1 MKILISL
8 TPVFLFLIFLVYLDS
23 FKLIKIPIAVICVI
37 WGLISAFSAYLINT
51 FILNSDFIEFSNY
64 SKYIAPV
71 VEEIIKFILIIIL
84 IRINKIGFMIDG
96 AIYGFAIGAG
106 FAFVE
111 NIYYLNTLETTN
123 MMIWVVRGFGTA
135 VMHGG
140 ATSITV
146 IFAMTMIN
154 RHKNKIYYFI
164 PGLFIAIII
173 HAIYNQFFLS
183 PLISTLIIIVAV
195 VASMMMIFQR
205 NEKSLQDWLEVEFDS
220 EVKLLQ
226 QIKKG
231 KLSTTKTGEY
241 LLSIKDRFASEIIFD
256 MYCYISLYLELSI
269 RAKTNLMLKESGL
282 PVQKDNELSSKL
294 EELNALQKNIGK
306 TGLMAISPIL
316 RMSKKDLWKLSLL
329 E

>member
-1 MKILISL
+1 MKIVISL
-8 TPVFLFLIFLVYLDS
+8 IPVFLFLIFLIYLDS

-51 FILNSDFIEFSNY
+51 FILSSDFIEFSSY

-71 VEEIIKFILIIIL
+71 VEEIIKFLFIILL

-106 FAFVE
+106 FAFLE
-111 NIYYLNTLETTN
+111 NIFYLNTIDTNN

-146 IFAMTMIN
+146 IFAMSMIN
-154 RHKNKIYYFI
+154 RHKNKLHYFI

-195 VASMMMIFQR
+195 VGSMMIIFQR

-231 KLSTTKTGEY
+231 KLTATKTGEY
-241 LLSIKDRFASEIIFD
+241 LLSIKDRFHPEIIFD
-256 MYCYISLYLELSI
+256 MYCYISLYLDLSI

-282 PVQKDNELSSKL
+282 PVQKDEGLKNKL
-294 EELNALQKNIGK
+294 EELKALQKNIGK
-306 TGLMAISPIL
+306 IGLMAISPIL

>member
-1 MKILISL
+1 MKIVISL
-8 TPVFLFLIFLVYLDS
+8 IPVFLFLIFLIYLDS
-23 FKLIKIPIAVICVI
+23 FKLIKIPVAVICVI
-37 WGLISAFSAYLINT
+37 WGLLSAIIAYFINT
-51 FILNSDFIEFSNY
+51 TILNSDLIEFESY

-71 VEEIIKFILIIIL
+71 VEEILKFLLIIVL

-106 FAFVE
+106 FAFIE
-111 NIYYLNTLETTN
+111 NIFYLNTIETTN

-146 IFAMTMIN
+146 IFAMSLIN
-154 RHKNKIYYFI
+154 QHKHRFHFFI
-164 PGLFIAIII
+164 PGLLIAMLI
-173 HAIYNQFFLS
+173 HALYNQFFLS
-183 PLISTLIIIVAV
+183 PLISTVIIIVAV
-195 VASMMMIFQR
+195 VGSILVIFQR

-226 QIKKG
+226 MIKKG
-231 KLSTTKTGEY
+231 KFSSTKTGEF
-241 LLSIKDRFASEIIFD
+241 LLSIKDRFTPEIVFD

-269 RAKTNLMLKESGL
+269 RAKTNLMLKENGL
-282 PVQKDNELSSKL
+282 PIQKDKVLKNKL
-294 EELNALQKNIGK
+294 EELKALQKNIGK
-306 TGLMAISPIL
+306 TSLMSISPIL

>member
-1 MKILISL
+1 MKIVVSLI
-8 TPVFLFLIFLVYLDS
+8 PVFLFLIFLIYLDS
-23 FKLIKIPIAVICVI
+23 FKLIKIPIAIICVI
-37 WGLISAFSAYLINT
+37 WGLISALIAYYVNSS
-51 FILNSDFIEFSNY
+51 ILSSELIEFENY
-64 SKYIAPV
+64 SKYIAPI
-71 VEEIIKFILIIIL
+71 VEEILKFLLIIIL

-96 AIYGFAIGAG
+96 AIYGFAVGAG
-106 FAFVE
+106 FAFIE
-111 NIYYLNTLETTN
+111 NIFYLNTIETTN

-146 IFAMTMIN
+146 IFAMSLIN
-154 RHKNKIYYFI
+154 QNKHRFHFFI
-164 PGLFIAIII
+164 PGLFIAMVI
-173 HAIYNQFFLS
+173 HALYNQFFLS
-183 PLISTLIIIVAV
+183 PLISTIVIIVAV
-195 VASMMMIFQR
+195 VGSIMVIFQR

-226 QIKKG
+226 MIKKG
-231 KLSTTKTGEY
+231 KFSTTKTGEF
-241 LLSIKDRFASEIIFD
+241 LLSIKDRYTPEIVFD

-269 RAKTNLMLKESGL
+269 RAKSNLMLKENGL
-282 PVQKDNELSSKL
+282 PVQKDEGLKNKL
-294 EELNALQKNIGK
+294 EELKALQKNIGK